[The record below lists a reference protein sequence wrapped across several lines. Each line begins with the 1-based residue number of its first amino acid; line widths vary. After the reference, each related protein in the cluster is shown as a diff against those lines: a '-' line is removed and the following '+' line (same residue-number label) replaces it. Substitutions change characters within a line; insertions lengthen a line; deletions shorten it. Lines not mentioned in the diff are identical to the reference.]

1 MRMTAQDARR
11 RFASAQV
18 ATLATVTPAGR
29 PHVVPVT
36 FAADGDLVYTAVD
49 AKPKSTTD
57 LQRLRNLRANP
68 EVALLAD
75 HYSADWS
82 ELWWARADGH
92 AAVLDQPGAML
103 EPVRLLAARY
113 AQYQSHPPDGPVIM
127 ITVRRWTGWQAL
139 AGPGNP

>member
-1 MRMTAQDARR
+1 MRMTAQETRR
-11 RFASAQV
+11 RFAGAQV

-36 FAADGDLVYTAVD
+36 FAVDGDVVYTAVD

-57 LQRLRNLRANP
+57 LQRLRNLRASP

-82 ELWWARADGH
+82 ELWWARADGE
-92 AAVLDQPGAML
+92 AAVLDQPDAMI
-103 EPVRLLAARY
+103 EPVRLLSRRY
-113 AQYQSHPPDGPVIM
+113 AQYQLNPPAGPVIM
-127 ITVRRWTGWQAL
+127 ITVRRWTGWQAS
-139 AGPGNP
+139 PS

>member
-11 RFASAQV
+11 RFAGAEV

-36 FAADGDLVYTAVD
+36 FAVDGDLIYTAVD

-68 EVALLAD
+68 EVALLAH
-75 HYSADWS
+75 HYSGDWS
-82 ELWWARADGH
+82 ELWWARADGQ
-92 AAVLDQPGAML
+92 ASVLDQPGAML
-103 EPVRLLAARY
+103 EPVLLLSRRY
-113 AQYQSHPPDGPVIM
+113 AQYQLQPPGGPVIM
-127 ITVRRWTGWQAL
+127 ITVRRWSGWQSL
-139 AGPGNP
+139 TE